1 MRSFDFAFIV
11 VGTTVIIT
19 VLVLIGIDI
28 ISLFVVTVGVSKSFL
43 NMKTLKVYDYIVFVH
58 NKEQESP
65 TLFMHTSIILMNPV
79 ITLIQLL

>member
-43 NMKTLKVYDYIVFVH
+43 NMKTLKVYDIVH